1 MAEDYTYEQPAMIA
15 VRGADLDALR
25 QRVGEAN
32 QYALGMEAAANEQRE
47 RVQVL
52 ERENAELRAKLDAV
66 PVNELLFW
74 RNPMGSV
81 LTFERVDAAWGTISA
96 WLDAQAVN
104 P

>member
-15 VRGADLDALR
+15 VRGTDLDALR
-25 QRVGEAN
+25 QRVVA
-32 QYALGMEAAANEQRE
+32 
-47 RVQVL
+47 L

-96 WLDAQAVN
+96 WLDAQAVR